1 MKKPPAEII
10 QAFPP
15 EILEKLIVVR
25 DRLVAWNQKFALTSV
40 PDDEIFDLLIAP
52 SAWLGSRY
60 VIEEIGAIADF
71 GSGPGVPGLAMA
83 LADPRNRY
91 ILIDSN
97 QKKIGFIKHCL
108 TVKDLYQANNV
119 EARLLRVE
127 PGVYKEK
134 FDRVI
139 TRGAGSILSTI
150 KLWKGKVKE
159 GGAFDFFKGREV
171 DAEIEELEAAIP
183 GARVEELKTPGW
195 FGHLRV
201 LRVYFT

>member
-15 EILEKLIVVR
+15 ELLEKLIVMR
-25 DRLVAWNQKFALTSV
+25 DRLVAWNRKFALTSV
-40 PDDEIFDLLIAP
+40 ADDEIFDRLIAP

-60 VIEEIGAIADF
+60 GMEEVGAIADF

-83 LADPRNRY
+83 LADHRNRY
-91 ILIDSN
+91 ILIDSS

-119 EARLLRVE
+119 EARLSRVE
-127 PGVYKEK
+127 PGEYKEK
-134 FDRVI
+134 FDRVV
-139 TRGAGSILSTI
+139 TRATGSMLSTI
-150 KLWKGKVKE
+150 KLWEGKVKE
-159 GGAFDFFKGREV
+159 SGAFDFFKGSGV

-183 GARVEELKTPGW
+183 TARVEELKTPGW
-195 FGHLRV
+195 FGHLKI